1 MHTLLGAAR
10 PDDCYTW
17 PEKEH
22 IDASTVN
29 LVVSRQRRKLA
40 REGIEVRID
49 TISRDG
55 YQLTS
60 PTFD

>member
-1 MHTLLGAAR
+1 MIRYA
-10 PDDCYTW
+10 W
-17 PEKEH
+17 PEKED

-49 TISRDG
+49 TISRYG